1 MKKSHDIQQYV
12 GNPLIIPN
20 IVVFAVL
27 CSNHQLVSQPLH
39 HCASVMIFKSKIGAF
54 GIWKWKNV

>member
-54 GIWKWKNV
+54 GIWK